1 MKKLLFALC
10 ALFVATISVA
20 QSGLT
25 CEDAIVLTKDYQ
37 ATITGPCEVWYTATT
52 YDLPIHV
59 LFTPFGDNSAKG
71 PSVELD
77 FTCTPG
83 VYDDPQIDSLVN
95 NLVSDFIELP
105 AKLESELVTG
115 SGKNEWDLS
124 MTKSYREQLAGFG
137 ILYAVRAYVKV
148 TYHEAGTITLSPDST
163 YKKCM
168 NSAQIVSL
176 DDTIHVSA
184 NDEETVYVFPYTAW
198 KNDSIRFVWEGDG
211 QANVYVAEQ
220 ECSFAADESNP
231 YVFSTFAVAKG
242 APYKLYSEQMKSY
255 ISNHTGEGIFYA
267 KVVAPSAG
275 KLVVEKIPMAAAEG
289 GAEMLVY
296 GKSVQVKSSNQLYC
310 FPRTWKATQ
319 FVAPQGNKIQML
331 VSTTADFTPL
341 TTDVN
346 VLATH
351 DFAMVE
357 GQRTLQLSSYE
368 MGVITSQAT
377 GDYLYVRFLSDAPVQ
392 ITPAEWVTSACLDK
406 SYLITPNTEFA
417 VAAKSSSKIFRA
429 RYADFSNYDLT
440 IKWTG
445 NSTLPT
451 YIAETCDFSLSNT
464 NAALLIKG
472 FSISRKG
479 TKVID
484 AATVDAWEPRI
495 PEEGFFFVRFNPN
508 NQGNVTF
515 VTDKPEEVAP
525 STPDPVYTTLT
536 DTVCYGVTYE
546 WNDQKYTTSGEYS
559 QTFTAANGADSV
571 VTLTLVVLP
580 EVKPV
585 VTEQTIEYGKSFEWN
600 NKVYTQSTTDTV
612 TLQNEH
618 GCDYLAI
625 LKLTV
630 LDKPASPCVLKS
642 IELKINDQ
650 LTLNLDSA
658 FTIYRINYS
667 EWVATGATLT
677 WTGVEPLHTFV
688 AETCEFAVAPYNK
701 YVHAYVSVPAEG
713 ALAMTKA
720 MLADMAEFVD
730 EDGYLYVRFLTE
742 QEGVLTMK

>member
-10 ALFVATISVA
+10 ALFVASVSVA

-25 CEDAIVLTKDYQ
+25 CEDAIVLTQDYQ

-59 LFTPFGDNSAKG
+59 RFTPFGDNSAKG

-95 NLVSDFIELP
+95 LVTDFIELP
-105 AKLESELVTG
+105 VKLESELVLG
-115 SGKNEWDLS
+115 SSKNEWDLS
-124 MTKSYREQLAGFG
+124 MSKTYRDQLAGFG
-137 ILYAVRAYVKV
+137 ILYSVRAYVKV
-148 TYHEAGTITLSPDST
+148 TYYEAGTITLSPDSA
-163 YKKCM
+163 YKTCM

-176 DDTIHVSA
+176 GDTINVSA
-184 NDEETVYVFPYTAW
+184 NDEEAVYVFPYTAW

-220 ECSFAADESNP
+220 ECSFVADASDP
-231 YVFSTFAVAKG
+231 YVFSTFAVTKD
-242 APYKLYSEQMKSY
+242 APHKLYSEQMKNY
-255 ISNHTGEGIFYA
+255 ISNHTGEGVFYA
-267 KVVAPSAG
+267 KVVASSAG

-289 GAEMLVY
+289 GAEVLVY
-296 GKSVQVKSSNQLYC
+296 DKSVQVKSSNQLYC

-331 VSTTADFTPL
+331 VSTAADFTPS
-341 TTDVN
+341 TTDAN
-346 VLATH
+346 VLAAH

-392 ITPAEWVTSACLDK
+392 ITPTEWVTSACLDK

-429 RYADFSNYDLT
+429 RYSDFSNYDLT

-451 YIAETCDFSLSNT
+451 YIAETCEFSLSNT
-464 NAALLIKG
+464 NPALLING

-479 TKVID
+479 TKSID
-484 AATVDAWEPRI
+484 AATIDAWEPRI
-495 PEEGFFFVRFNPN
+495 PEDGFFFVRFNPSN
-508 NQGNVTF
+508 KGNVTF
-515 VTDKPEEVAP
+515 VTEKPEEIV
-525 STPDPVYTTLT
+525 PVIPT
-536 DTVCYGVTYE
+536 
-546 WNDQKYTTSGEYS
+546 
-559 QTFTAANGADSV
+559 
-571 VTLTLVVLP
+571 
-580 EVKPV
+580 
-585 VTEQTIEYGKSFEWN
+585 
-600 NKVYTQSTTDTV
+600 
-612 TLQNEH
+612 
-618 GCDYLAI
+618 
-625 LKLTV
+625 
-630 LDKPASPCVLKS
+630 SPCVLNS
-642 IELKINDQ
+642 IELKAGDQ
-650 LTLNLDSA
+650 ITLNLDSA
-658 FTIYRINYS
+658 FTVYRINYNQ
-667 EWVATGATLT
+667 WVATGATLT
-677 WTGVEPLHTFV
+677 WTGLEPLHTFV

-713 ALAMTKA
+713 AAVLDAAKLTE
-720 MLADMAEFVD
+720 MAAYVD
-730 EDGYLYVRFLTE
+730 EDGYLYIRFLTE
-742 QEGVLTMK
+742 KEGVLEVK

>member
-105 AKLESELVTG
+105 VKLESELVLG
-115 SGKNEWDLS
+115 SSKNEWDLS
-124 MTKSYREQLAGFG
+124 MSKTYRDQLAGFG
-137 ILYAVRAYVKV
+137 ILYSVRAYVKV
-148 TYHEAGTITLSPDST
+148 TYYEAGTITLSPDSA
-163 YKKCM
+163 YKTCM
-168 NSAQIVSL
+168 NSAHIVSL
-176 DDTIHVSA
+176 NDTINVSA
-184 NDEETVYVFPYTAW
+184 NDEEAVYVFPYTAW
-198 KNDSIRFVWEGDG
+198 KNDSIRFVWEGEG
-211 QANVYVAEQ
+211 QANVFVAEQ
-220 ECSFAADESNP
+220 ECSFVADAFDP
-231 YVFSTFAVAKG
+231 YVFSTFTVAKD
-242 APYKLYSEQMKSY
+242 APHKLYSEQMKNF
-255 ISNHTGEGIFYA
+255 ISNHTGEGVFYA
-267 KVVAPSAG
+267 KVVASSAG
-275 KLVVEKIPMAAAEG
+275 KLVVENIPMAAAEG
-289 GAEMLVY
+289 GAEVLVY
-296 GKSVQVKSSNQLYC
+296 DKSVQVKSSNQLYC

-331 VSTTADFTPL
+331 VSTTADFTSS
-341 TTDVN
+341 TTDAN
-346 VLATH
+346 VLAAH
-351 DFAMVE
+351 DFALVE

-392 ITPAEWVTSACLDK
+392 ITPTEWVTSSCLDK

-429 RYADFSNYDLT
+429 RYSDFSNYDLT

-451 YIAETCDFSLSNT
+451 YIAETCEFSLSNT
-464 NAALLIKG
+464 NPALLING

-479 TKVID
+479 TKSID
-484 AATVDAWEPRI
+484 AATIDAWEPRI

-508 NQGNVTF
+508 NKGNVTF
-515 VTDKPEEVAP
+515 VTEKPEEIV
-525 STPDPVYTTLT
+525 PVIPT
-536 DTVCYGVTYE
+536 
-546 WNDQKYTTSGEYS
+546 
-559 QTFTAANGADSV
+559 
-571 VTLTLVVLP
+571 
-580 EVKPV
+580 
-585 VTEQTIEYGKSFEWN
+585 
-600 NKVYTQSTTDTV
+600 
-612 TLQNEH
+612 
-618 GCDYLAI
+618 
-625 LKLTV
+625 
-630 LDKPASPCVLKS
+630 SPCVLNS
-642 IELKINDQ
+642 IELKANDQ

-658 FTIYRINYS
+658 FTIYRVNYA
-667 EWVATGATLT
+667 EFAAQDRTLT
-677 WTGVEPLHTFV
+677 WTGATDLHTFV
-688 AETCEFAVAPYNK
+688 AETCTFAVAPYNK
-701 YVHAYVSVPAEG
+701 YVHVYVPVREEEVLTAAKLAE
-713 ALAMTKA
+713 L
-720 MLADMAEFVD
+720 AEFVD
-730 EDGYLYVRFLTE
+730 EDGYLYIRFLTE
-742 QEGVLTMK
+742 KEGVLTVK